1 VVTLPRRER
10 AVHAGAIAIDRSMQ
24 GSAAR
29 GRVGAFDVE
38 LRPRQPSRDGH
49 FLRGRHLI
57 EQRLKQMVA
66 RPVNDGDI
74 DLGAL
79 QRLRRRESG
88 ESGAD
93 DQDVMTAAYCET
105 LIA

>member
-1 VVTLPRRER
+1 
-10 AVHAGAIAIDRSMQ
+10 
-24 GSAAR
+24 
-29 GRVGAFDVE
+29 
-38 LRPRQPSRDGH
+38 
-49 FLRGRHLI
+49 
-57 EQRLKQMVA
+57 MVA